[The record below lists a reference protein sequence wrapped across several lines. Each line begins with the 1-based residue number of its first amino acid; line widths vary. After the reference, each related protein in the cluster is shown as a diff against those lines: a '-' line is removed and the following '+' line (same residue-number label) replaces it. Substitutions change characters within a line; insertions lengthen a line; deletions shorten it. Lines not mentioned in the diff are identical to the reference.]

1 MASKTL
7 SKDQQNFMW
16 ISIACVDFIKLP
28 LKDILDNQI
37 KPADLFNRINSSSTH
52 RTYYL
57 RREQEN
63 ICFIPP
69 PGQPDY
75 NDFDVTLLYTLIRNL
90 SSASL
95 NPTSL
100 NPTKGWGK
108 VPDSSHMR
116 IGDDIER
123 LRLMRNKF
131 AHANS
136 AGIPE
141 AEFQVLW
148 NDLKSVIPRI
158 QTFMNSTGSNVNYEQ
173 KLADIERT
181 DFGFGDLQK
190 YKLFLEATLSQLKEE
205 RIKDEPE
212 ISITGAERVVWG
224 EKTCFEADLKQKE
237 ASHWSISWQR
247 VRGSVT
253 YQIDISDKKY
263 RDSTRTQ
270 LVIHSVSKDDEG
282 EYQAVLARESNGN
295 KRKIESNA
303 IFLHVKGELPGFKVW
318 KVTTEEESI
327 TIHYKVKNN
336 APRVYDIKWIKNGEG
351 LNFKTQK
358 YVGGGLSDSFL
369 RITSPNGGDKGTYS
383 CTLEN
388 AVGFTSRDVTFDIPK
403 ATISTE
409 SKVYLGSTAQ
419 IKSEVSSTLPL
430 SKYEWQKSVDGNA
443 FECMD
448 INERKYH
455 GTCNFMNPLLLIQNT
470 TFDDILYYRLLV
482 WNRIGGCVSNT
493 IYLNVTG
500 NPPNITCSHE
510 TCFESR
516 SVKLIAKVYLYDT
529 CHAIQKVV
537 WTVNDE
543 EIDQRGLGGKFSEV
557 SVDSP
562 CLTIHN
568 INCCDAGSYKITATN
583 AVGSTTSD
591 AIVLNIPEVIFAK
604 FEKEDGTQWVTV
616 TIKSIPEPVLVQW
629 RKRER
634 NSDRFQ
640 PINVNAEEFK
650 GSSCS
655 FPHPVLVVKLKEQ
668 VENFH
673 FQIKIKNFIGT
684 CKKTIQDLF
693 NLVPGTMK
701 SENVS
706 SDEINDGS
714 LNENYDDEV
723 AGIKFAILFDD
734 LADHF
739 PEEKFKKLEDLI
751 QSSTKVNN
759 IESLKEAKSARDCFR
774 ILYSENLFTKLDV
787 TFMQFL
793 LRRTGCKELDNKCAE
808 YAKGQKALGFYEKQ
822 TEDGFKHIYF
832 HVTGDLSNFNKEKR
846 RQIRETVAAMVGCKT
861 DRVSLNGYRHSES
874 FIAIVSIEVIYVGK
888 LVAINEQD
896 RYRFVRLNIDY
907 FTVDF
912 IKVILKISPDSQR
925 VDYHEHVPKTEQ
937 HRILPPRVFVP
948 SKVRVDTSTRFL
960 HKMEDEESMET
971 SLKSQRVDY
980 QEHVQK
986 TEQQTIVPPHESTF
1000 VPSKVTTT
1008 GFLHTDETIMKL
1020 LPESQRVDYHE
1031 HVQKTKQHRIIPPTE
1046 STLVPSKVRVDTS
1059 TRFLQKMADKGS
1071 METSLKSQRV
1081 DYQEHVQKTEQ
1092 QTIVPPHEST
1102 FVPSKVTTTGFLH
1115 TDETIMKL
1123 LPESQLVDYHEHVQK
1138 TEQQTIIPPYKSTFV
1153 PSKVTYSR
1161 FMQTDETIMRLFPE
1175 LPIPKRFEYNA
1186 RLRSSINVS
1195 TSNINHISCFKPNRL
1210 WLSTENIIK
1219 EIDEDGHLLRE
1230 LSVNLTHAGY
1240 HTVSKAGG
1248 LLFKKD
1254 NDIYMLSSSGEIRN
1268 LHIHANELSCIHSSQ
1283 LNGDIFVG
1291 EEELIE
1297 RYNDKGVKLQTISTI
1312 KFTERS
1318 AFRCF
1323 KLVYPNFYCKITE
1336 NINGDIVTIVNNQL
1350 VAFKSDG
1357 EHKFTYSGK
1366 RYGSNFN
1373 PSGLCNDT
1381 FGHILVRDFYHL
1393 CVHLLDIN
1401 GYRLAKF
1408 LIHRPYP
1415 NAMCVDEK
1423 NNLYVGCVNT
1433 IDVYTYLSD
1442 TAITEHDAM
1451 VIDSD
1456 IP

>member
-971 SLKSQRVDY
+971 SLKSQ
-980 QEHVQK
+980 
-986 TEQQTIVPPHESTF
+986 
-1000 VPSKVTTT
+1000 
-1008 GFLHTDETIMKL
+1008 
-1020 LPESQRVDYHE
+1020 
-1031 HVQKTKQHRIIPPTE
+1031 
-1046 STLVPSKVRVDTS
+1046 
-1059 TRFLQKMADKGS
+1059 
-1071 METSLKSQRV
+1071 
-1081 DYQEHVQKTEQ
+1081 
-1092 QTIVPPHEST
+1092 
-1102 FVPSKVTTTGFLH
+1102 
-1115 TDETIMKL
+1115 
-1123 LPESQLVDYHEHVQK
+1123 LVDYHEHVQK

>member
-1 MASKTL
+1 MSSKTL
-7 SKDQQNFMW
+7 SKGQQNFIW
-16 ISIACVDFIKLP
+16 VSIACVDFIKLP
-28 LKDILDNQI
+28 LKDILSNQI
-37 KPADLFNRINSSSTH
+37 KPADLYQRIKSSPTNRKD
-52 RTYYL
+52 YL
-57 RREQEN
+57 RKKQEN

-90 SSASL
+90 CAASL

-100 NPTKGWGK
+100 NPTRGWGK

-136 AGIPE
+136 AGIPD
-141 AEFQVLW
+141 AEFQALW
-148 NDLKSVIPRI
+148 NDLKLVIQRI
-158 QTFMNSTGSNVNYEQ
+158 QTFMNSMGSNVNYEQ

-190 YKLFLEATLSQLKEE
+190 YKLFLEATLNQLKEE
-205 RIKDEPE
+205 RIEE
-212 ISITGAERVVWG
+212 ISIKGADRVVWG

-237 ASHWSISWQR
+237 IHVSHWSISWQR

-253 YQIDISDKKY
+253 NQIDISNEKY
-263 RDSTRTQ
+263 SDSTRTK
-270 LVIHSVSKDDEG
+270 LVIHSVCKDDEG

-303 IFLHVKGELPGFKVW
+303 IFLHVMGERPVFEVW
-318 KVTTEEESI
+318 RVTTEGKSV

-336 APRVYDIKWIKNGEG
+336 APRLNDIKWKKNGEG
-351 LNFKTQK
+351 LVLKTQK
-358 YVGGGLSDSFL
+358 YVGGGLSDSYL
-369 RITSPNGGDKGTYS
+369 RITSPNETDKGTYS
-383 CTLEN
+383 CTLTN
-388 AVGFTSRDVTFDIPK
+388 AVGFTSKAVTFDIPK
-403 ATISTE
+403 ATIATE
-409 SKVYLGSTAQ
+409 SEVSLGSTAQ
-419 IKSEVSSTLPL
+419 ITSKVSSTLPL
-430 SKYEWQKSVDGNA
+430 SEFKWQSSVDGNA
-443 FECMD
+443 FECID
-448 INERKYH
+448 VNERKYH
-455 GTCNFMNPLLLIQNT
+455 GSCHLINPLLLIQNT
-470 TFDDILYYRLLV
+470 TFDDILYYRLLA
-482 WNRIGGCVSNT
+482 WNKIGGCVSNT
-493 IYLNVTG
+493 VILNVIG

-510 TCFESR
+510 TCFDSR
-516 SVKLIAKVYLYDT
+516 SIKLIAKVYLYET
-529 CHAIQKVV
+529 CHTIQKVV

-568 INCCDAGSYKITATN
+568 VNCCDAGSYKITATN

-591 AIVLNIPEVIFAK
+591 AIVLNIPEVILAK
-604 FEKEDGTQWVTV
+604 FDEKEDGTQWVTV
-616 TIKSIPEPVLVQW
+616 TIKSIPEPSRVQW
-629 RKRER
+629 RKKEK

-650 GSSCS
+650 GSSCL
-655 FPHPVLVVKLKEQ
+655 FPHSVLVIKQRKQL
-668 VENFH
+668 ENFT

-684 CKKTIQDLF
+684 RKMTIQDLL
-693 NLVPGTMK
+693 NLVPGTMN
-701 SENVS
+701 SEIVS
-706 SDEINDGS
+706 PDEINDGS
-714 LNENYDDEV
+714 LNETYNDEV

-739 PEEKFKKLEDLI
+739 PEEKFQKLKDLI
-751 QSSTKVNN
+751 QSSKKVKN
-759 IESLKEAKSARDCFR
+759 IKSLNEARSARDCIR
-774 ILYSENLFTKLDV
+774 ILDSENLFTKSDV
-787 TFMQFL
+787 TFVQFL
-793 LRRTGCKELDNKCAE
+793 LRRTECKDLENKCVE
-808 YAKGQKALGFYEKQ
+808 YAKGQRALGFYEKQ
-822 TEDGFKHIYF
+822 PEDGFKHVYF

-846 RQIRETVAAMVGCKT
+846 RNIRETVAAMVGCKT
-861 DRVSLNGYRHSES
+861 NRVSLNGYRGSES

-888 LVAINEQD
+888 LVAINKQD
-896 RYRFVRLNIDY
+896 RYRFVRLDIDY
-907 FTVDF
+907 FTIDF
-912 IKVILKISPDSQR
+912 IKVILKLSQESQR
-925 VDYHEHVPKTEQ
+925 VDYHEHVPKTKQ
-937 HRILPPRVFVP
+937 HRIIPPNESTFVP
-948 SKVRVDTSTRFL
+948 SKVGVDTSSRFL

-980 QEHVQK
+980 HGHVQK
-986 TEQQTIVPPHESTF
+986 TEQHTILPPNESTF
-1000 VPSKVTTT
+1000 VS
-1008 GFLHTDETIMKL
+1008 
-1020 LPESQRVDYHE
+1020 
-1031 HVQKTKQHRIIPPTE
+1031 
-1046 STLVPSKVRVDTS
+1046 SKVRVDTS
-1059 TRFLQKMADKGS
+1059 TGFLRKMTDEKS

-1081 DYQEHVQKTEQ
+1081 DYQGHVQKTEQ
-1092 QTIVPPHEST
+1092 HTIIPPNEST
-1102 FVPSKVTTTGFLH
+1102 FVQSKVRVDTCTGFLRKMA
-1115 TDETIMKL
+1115 DETEMNRMKL
-1123 LPESQLVDYHEHVQK
+1123 FL
-1138 TEQQTIIPPYKSTFV
+1138 
-1153 PSKVTYSR
+1153 
-1161 FMQTDETIMRLFPE
+1161 E

-1336 NINGDIVTIVNNQL
+1336 NINGDIVTIVDNQL